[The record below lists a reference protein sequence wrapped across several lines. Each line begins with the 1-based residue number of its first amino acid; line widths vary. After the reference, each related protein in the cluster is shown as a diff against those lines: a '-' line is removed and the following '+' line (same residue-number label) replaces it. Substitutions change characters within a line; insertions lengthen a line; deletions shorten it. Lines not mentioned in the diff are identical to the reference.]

1 MLNDLLANVVFLVHV
16 AVILFFIAAPFTN
29 SPTVWV
35 LAAVSGIFVMS
46 HWKMDADGKDTCC
59 LTVCERWLRGC
70 DSTDSFFHNIMSPIY
85 LAVDKERGGTFTND
99 LTNRMVW
106 GGMIAL
112 TVANIALITTNW
124 KRTVQTFKK

>member
-16 AVILFFIAAPFTN
+16 AVIIFFVSSPFID

-35 LAAVSGIFVMS
+35 LAFIAAVFTTS
-46 HWKMDADGKDTCC
+46 HWLMPGPGKDTCC

-85 LAVDKERGGTFTND
+85 LAVDKEQGGTFTND
-99 LTNRMVW
+99 FTNRAVW
-106 GGMIAL
+106 AGMIAIIA
-112 TVANIALITTNW
+112 ANFALITTNW
-124 KRTVQTFKK
+124 KRTVATFKA